1 MQVLLQGLENPQAYA
16 AGGRLYV
23 VQQVTRPGAQVL
35 SELMRVDPDSGQVR
49 AVRRLRSA
57 FDQSLL
63 AGRVLWITTSRGRKS
78 WLWRLDPGSLRV
90 WSRKV
95 LPGSGTN
102 DGLVGTLAV
111 AGGWLWVGASD
122 RLERVALPSGKVTG
136 QRSIPGAGGVDV
148 AADRSGRVLLD
159 SEGHEFGRVQLRDP
173 HTGALIASSGTFEG
187 VTKPYIGG
195 IADGGAWISQS
206 GGMMGAVERLS
217 LVTLRPTRFPGAQPH
232 PGESGPPRIDGTNGI
247 SARLIAGVL
256 WVTQQA
262 GGAQRNYCGDPSTGR
277 ARAPLPLG
285 QEGQFLTADDSS
297 IYYIPDASNPTRAE
311 LARAPI
317 DPRCRGGATSTVSAQ
332 FPNAPHSQT
341 RPGRADV

>member
-1 MQVLLQGLENPQAYA
+1 VQVLLGGLENPQAYA

-35 SELMRVDPDSGQVR
+35 SELMRVDRDSGQVG
-49 AVRRLRSA
+49 AVRRLGSA
-57 FDQSLL
+57 FDQALL
-63 AGRVLWITTSRGRKS
+63 VGRVLWITTTRGRTS
-78 WLWRLDPGSLRV
+78 WLWRLDTGSLRV

-95 LPGSGTN
+95 LVGSGTN

-136 QRSIPGAGGVDV
+136 QIIIPGAGGVDV

-159 SEGHEFGRVQLRDP
+159 SEGHEFARVQLRDP
-173 HTGALIASSGTFEG
+173 HTGALIASSGRFEG

-195 IADGGAWISQS
+195 IAGGGAWISQS

-217 LVTLRPTRFPGAQPH
+217 LVTLRPTRFAGARPH

-256 WVTQQA
+256 WVTQPA
-262 GGAQRNYCGDPSTGR
+262 GGAQRNYCGDPSTAR

-285 QEGQFLTADDSS
+285 QEGQLLAADDSS

-311 LARAPI
+311 LRRAPI
-317 DPRCRGGATSTVSAQ
+317 DPRCRAQ
-332 FPNAPHSQT
+332 RTT
-341 RPGRADV
+341 R